1 MIWDVG
7 AAGLER
13 EIEQDQSNK
22 HDIDVNTR
30 KNLILFYRSTKQRNY

>member
-13 EIEQDQSNK
+13 EIEQDESNK

-30 KNLILFYRSTKQRNY
+30 KNLIPFYRSTKQRNY